1 MKRSLLIA
9 LFLVSFVA
17 VFGLGPVNA
26 QPPRLIDHYLIY
38 QTMQQFTVLPGQVQ
52 LVDQFGGYLPD
63 PDFIMEAF
71 GNPVDKNGEGILDP
85 QAHLSVYRM
94 MDIPTNVFDIG
105 VTDQFGYNNWRVAN
119 AVYLLLPALKNEG
132 GEPPRKDHYLC
143 YQVIEGPTLD
153 IEVHLTDQ
161 WGARTYVL
169 GQAKLW
175 CNPVEKVVNG
185 ISFPIVNQG
194 HHLAVYE
201 IVNPDDMPVISFFFL
216 DQFMQE
222 YNGAMIPWVL
232 AVPAQKQFPVPVK
245 ESTWGHIKS
254 LYR

>member
-17 VFGLGPVNA
+17 VYGLSSVSA

-38 QTMQQFTVLPGQVQ
+38 QTMQQFLVVPGQVA
-52 LVDQFGGYLPD
+52 LTDQFGAYHPD
-63 PDFIMEAF
+63 PDFITEAF
-71 GNPVDKNGEGILDP
+71 GNPVDKNGEGILDH
-85 QAHLSVYRM
+85 QAHLSVYRIH
-94 MDIPTNVFDIG
+94 DIPTPVFDIG
-105 VTDQFGYNNWRVAN
+105 VTDQFGYNNWRVGN
-119 AVYLLLPALKNEG
+119 AVYLLLPALKNES

-143 YQVIEGPTLD
+143 YEVIEGPTLD
-153 IEVHLTDQ
+153 IGVHLTDQ
-161 WGARTYVL
+161 WFSGTYVL

-185 ISFPIVNQG
+185 IPYPVMNPG

-201 IVNPDDMPVISFFFL
+201 IVNPDGMQIISFFFL

-222 YNGAMIPWVL
+222 YNEAMIPWVL
-232 AVPAQKQFPVPVK
+232 AVPAQKDFPVPVR